1 MECRWGVSQSGEI
14 GEMGSTRPRSRG
26 ERWVRDD
33 VRGTLG
39 RDVFVTDQYTPRT
52 THDRFI
58 HSSSASV
65 IIRARGGHARLRHS
79 TPRPPAPRGRPVHS
93 TATTV
98 RARGRAG
105 PRRAR
110 RRPERRRPPIVEA
123 PVELPRVYYEQF
135 FAYYSRWHFSRITTI
150 AHSSTPHRSRV
161 RC

>member
-39 RDVFVTDQYTPRT
+39 RDVIVTDQYTPRT

-65 IIRARGGHARLRHS
+65 NPRTGHGGCTVHGARCGRVDRRADSDVRSARGGA
-79 TPRPPAPRGRPVHS
+79 S

-98 RARGRAG
+98 RAARSRGTEARQAEAGAAEAANCGG
-105 PRRAR
+105 PRGAT
-110 RRPERRRPPIVEA
+110 
-123 PVELPRVYYEQF
+123 
-135 FAYYSRWHFSRITTI
+135 SRIL
-150 AHSSTPHRSRV
+150 
-161 RC
+161 

>member
-39 RDVFVTDQYTPRT
+39 RDVIVTDQYTPRT

-58 HSSSASV
+58 HSSSACV
-65 IIRARGGHARLRHS
+65 IIRARGGHARLRA
-79 TPRPPAPRGRPVHS
+79 PRPPSSTYLDRPTAS
-93 TATTV
+93 ATTV

-123 PVELPRVYYEQF
+123 PVELPRVYYSNF
-135 FAYYSRWHFSRITTI
+135 SRIIAWHFSRITTI

>member
-58 HSSSASV
+58 HSSSACV

-79 TPRPPAPRGRPVHS
+79 TPRPPAPRGRPLDGDDC
-93 TATTV
+93 A
-98 RARGRAG
+98 RAPGRAG

-123 PVELPRVYYEQF
+123 PVELPRVYYSNF
-135 FAYYSRWHFSRITTI
+135 SRIIAWHFSRITTI